1 MSGGRRWR
9 TTCAAET
16 EAVGRLLGREL
27 SPDGTL
33 LLQGDLG
40 TGKTVLTRGIAEALG
55 ISPDAI
61 QSPTFTLVRE
71 HRGEIGALLHLD
83 LYRLEPQD
91 TEALGLEEIF
101 AAEAVKVVEW
111 AERLPWIPED
121 AVTVRLRRLAGE
133 AEERELEELKE
144 DS

>member
-1 MSGGRRWR
+1 
-9 TTCAAET
+9 
-16 EAVGRLLGREL
+16 LGREL

-40 TGKTVLTRGIAEALG
+40 TGKTVLTRGIAAALG

-121 AVTVRLRRLAGE
+121 AVTLRLRRLAGE